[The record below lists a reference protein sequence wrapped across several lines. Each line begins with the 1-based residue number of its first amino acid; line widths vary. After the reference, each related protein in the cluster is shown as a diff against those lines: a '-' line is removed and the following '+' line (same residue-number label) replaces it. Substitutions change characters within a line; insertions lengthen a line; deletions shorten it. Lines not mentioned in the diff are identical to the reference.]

1 MPRERRYAVV
11 PREYPYD
18 PYPRERGY
26 VVPRPGVGAVAPYGV
41 PPGYRYGTPGP
52 GYRYGA
58 PGPDYGYGAP
68 GADYQNG
75 TPESDDEDEVANNC
89 AIDRYGV
96 ERCN

>member
-1 MPRERRYAVV
+1 MERLGQGTDT
-11 PREYPYD
+11 EH
-18 PYPRERGY
+18 
-26 VVPRPGVGAVAPYGV
+26 PG
-41 PPGYRYGTPGP
+41 R
-52 GYRYGA
+52 
-58 PGPDYGYGAP
+58 DYGYGAP